1 MELAKYKDEL
11 LEAKKNFDGSS
22 LELSSMKEKFESLKK
37 KSDED
42 WKRMKEEFASKESQ
56 KDADYQSDLNKVRSE
71 VVSKYESRLKEV
83 ESNHE
88 KTLEEARSSQSSVVK
103 DLVSKEI
110 QKGAEK
116 LKSMK
121 SIFEKKIK
129 GIEVANKKLMK

>member
-1 MELAKYKDEL
+1 MRKHWRK
-11 LEAKKNFDGSS
+11 
-22 LELSSMKEKFESLKK
+22 
-37 KSDED
+37 
-42 WKRMKEEFASKESQ
+42 Q
-56 KDADYQSDLNKVRSE
+56 
-71 VVSKYESRLKEV
+71 
-83 ESNHE
+83 
-88 KTLEEARSSQSSVVK
+88 RSSQSSVVK